1 MCRFQPKGCFMK
13 PITAATVLAAAL
25 ASAACVTQPLAQ
37 KGGGAVDTTG
47 WSCSARGMVMGRY
60 GGGDDA
66 YIQLIGDKQGGNY
79 PVKPI
84 QGSATVSGITG
95 NGTPFTCTQR

>member
-1 MCRFQPKGCFMK
+1 MK
-13 PITAATVLAAAL
+13 PITAAALLAATL
-25 ASAACVTQPLAQ
+25 ASVACVTQPLAQ
-37 KGGGAVDTTG
+37 KGGGAIDTTG

-79 PVKPI
+79 PVRLN
-84 QGSATVSGITG
+84 QAGTVATGLTG
-95 NGTPFTCTQR
+95 NSTPFTCTKR